1 MKKEC
6 EIVRD
11 LLPNYVE
18 DLVGNQTKEFIE
30 THIAECTECK
40 EIFNNM
46 QGNIIQESEN
56 DFLEEKVEINQIKRY
71 RRKMTTLKII
81 SLIFLLTIITLF
93 ISFVTIY
100 IPKYCIISKIYD
112 EIQENK
118 NMNNYKFTMT
128 QYYITSN
135 DEKINSFTDVYYYK
149 DGTFKSESYSNKS
162 KKIINYGSIYNEDV
176 IYKDYNTN
184 IVFNNTTYPYKIK
197 GSIFNCFNDIE
208 NYMQNKLSIINL
220 KIKEDTYN
228 NKDCYVILFGKSRE
242 LWIDRQIMLPIRE
255 IQKNN
260 EKINFERT
268 FLIEEN
274 IVIVDG
280 RLSIRE
286 DDATTIIA
294 NEIKDFKEQKKQ
306 KLVFDI
312 SDLDEEKKAK
322 LRGGIC
328 YFSGDKNNMQVFV
341 KIADEEKS
349 CGAIYVNDKII
360 SIFREIIGIERVMLT
375 TEE

>member
-1 MKKEC
+1 MRQKTTLPVVWSP
-6 EIVRD
+6 EICPDIFLRSST
-11 LLPNYVE
+11 LLPN
-18 DLVGNQTKEFIE
+18 GNSAIPQNNTENTE
-30 THIAECTECK
+30 HGYNAIAK
-40 EIFNNM
+40 FKDG
-46 QGNIIQESEN
+46 Q
-56 DFLEEKVEINQIKRY
+56 QIRY
-71 RRKMTTLKII
+71 AG
-81 SLIFLLTIITLF
+81 IITS
-93 ISFVTIY
+93 IKKKYTKNNKIMAFVTIEDLY
-100 IPKYCIISKIYD
+100 GSVEIIV
-112 EIQENK
+112 
-118 NMNNYKFTMT
+118 F
-128 QYYITSN
+128 
-135 DEKINSFTDVYYYK
+135 
-149 DGTFKSESYSNKS
+149 ESAYMKS
-162 KKIINYGSIYNEDV
+162 KDS
-176 IYKDYNTN
+176 
-184 IVFNNTTYPYKIK
+184 
-197 GSIFNCFNDIE
+197 
-208 NYMQNKLSIINL
+208 
-220 KIKEDTYN
+220 
-228 NKDCYVILFGKSRE
+228 
-242 LWIDRQIMLPIRE
+242 
-255 IQKNN
+255 
-260 EKINFERT
+260 
-268 FLIEEN
+268 LIEEN